1 MRSCSTTRTTSASAT
16 PLSRLTFHLVEG
28 LLQLVE
34 DLINAILELAKTMID
49 ALQMVLNDSVDNG
62 LISLFTGGGGFSLLD
77 LAAWIVAPLVHFA
90 YVVHNG
96 EGMPKDNPLPDFA
109 AQVPGRRATAAEAP
123 KAVRADD
130 GYVNPSH
137 VSESAKRFDL
147 TAGIL
152 EGVARLFGLAETIVD
167 GFSLGSRQAAGAR
180 SSLAGANSPPL
191 THPAAQMYK
200 FLGPDP
206 LTHRLHLDD
215 DPDKAAVLG
224 ARAAGRGDL
233 ADPKGR
239 LGWATVFFQAVGVIV
254 TMPYWH
260 GFQED
265 DRKSRRLKL
274 TVWFFSLFDV
284 IGIIGL
290 QKVKNP
296 SLGKGEEPVWSI
308 FWSFL
313 PFLVSLGV
321 TGKELKDVKA
331 EDDKWDNDTVDA
343 KLSMARL
350 RLSLVFT
357 DGIHAVSGGFYVLV
371 PEAFTK
377 TVLAAVT
384 GLTSVAGIAMVETTV
399 GVCWNIQSKNYFV
412 CV

>member
-1 MRSCSTTRTTSASAT
+1 
-16 PLSRLTFHLVEG
+16 
-28 LLQLVE
+28 
-34 DLINAILELAKTMID
+34 MID

-254 TMPYWH
+254 T
-260 GFQED
+260 
-265 DRKSRRLKL
+265 
-274 TVWFFSLFDV
+274 
-284 IGIIGL
+284 IGL

-296 SLGKGEEPVWSI
+296 SLGKGEEPVWSM
-308 FWSFL
+308 FCSFL